1 MKIKSFLNNRAQ
13 QTIEYLLVFGGVI
26 TVILVAMTE
35 NGLMQRN
42 VEGGLEQAVVGI
54 ECMAETACFDPAG
67 LCVPE
72 CGNGCCEPG
81 ETAAGCAADCSSAG
95 CTPSVSCGVGDC
107 GTINNGCGVL
117 LFCGSCPS
125 GQFCN
130 AANSC
135 QCAPSDPCAL
145 GMCGAGL
152 DDGCG
157 TPVVCPPCSAPLS
170 CQGGFCVCVDDPPAT
185 TCSGPIQCGVTTNNC
200 GNPVDCGGCT
210 SPDVCQGNTCCTPDP
225 LATTCA
231 GLECGSTVKIGR
243 ASCRERV

>member
-54 ECMAETACFDPAG
+54 ECMAQSACFDPAG

-81 ETAAGCAADCSSAG
+81 ETAAGCAADCSAAG
-95 CTPSVSCGVGDC
+95 CTPSVSCGAGDC

-125 GQFCN
+125 GQ
-130 AANSC
+130 SC
-135 QCAPSDPCAL
+135 KSGQC
-145 GMCGAGL
+145 
-152 DDGCG
+152 
-157 TPVVCPPCSAPLS
+157 VPLS
-170 CQGGFCVCVDDPPAT
+170 CPCGKQLVGASCVDICSSGTTLCGCT
-185 TCSGPIQCGVTTNNC
+185 TCCGPGTNC
-200 GNPVDCGGCT
+200 DFASATCKPV
-210 SPDVCQGNTCCTPDP
+210 N
-225 LATTCA
+225 
-231 GLECGSTVKIGR
+231 
-243 ASCRERV
+243 